1 MRQSQSLRQPQ
12 SLRLPSIEELKALAS
27 DRENQAKAMIVCW
40 YIALGMM
47 VLGYL
52 IMAYLLFL

>member
-1 MRQSQSLRQPQ
+1 M
-12 SLRLPSIEELKALAS
+12 RLPTIEELKELAN

-40 YIALGMM
+40 YLAMGMM

-52 IMAYLLFL
+52 IMAYLLFLDK

>member
-1 MRQSQSLRQPQ
+1 MMQSQ
-12 SLRLPSIEELKALAS
+12 SLRLPSIEELKALAY

-52 IMAYLLFL
+52 IMAYLLFLDK